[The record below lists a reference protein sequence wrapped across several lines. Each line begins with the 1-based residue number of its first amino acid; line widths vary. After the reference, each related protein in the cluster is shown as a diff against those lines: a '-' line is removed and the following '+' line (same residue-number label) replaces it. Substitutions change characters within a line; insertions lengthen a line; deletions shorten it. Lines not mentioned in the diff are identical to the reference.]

1 MSGWLCPDD
10 HVLCGCVQVAFEEK
24 LLVERYGAAYQDYQK
39 SVKKFFP
46 YLY

>member
-1 MSGWLCPDD
+1 MLLLSL
-10 HVLCGCVQVAFEEK
+10 LQVAFEES
-24 LLVERYGAAYQDYQK
+24 LLVDRYGAAYQEYQK